1 MIGLKI
7 NSIIKAQSM
16 KYVVFGGL
24 TGWIGQKIVELLCET
39 SDVLAT
45 GVRMQD
51 RHKVQELLESEKPE
65 RVIIS
70 AGLTGRP
77 NVDWCEDHQREVI
90 EANVLGVITVVEE
103 CKIRDIHVTYLGT
116 GCIYEYPI
124 IRVIDYTYS
133 AVSSGKYKYKKV
145 IKNDETIR
153 KEYTNLKPN
162 RTIMDYNKKYK
173 ETDEPNFE
181 GSFYSKTKIMVETL
195 LKSYD
200 NVLTL
205 RIRMPISD
213 DLHPRNFVTK
223 ILKYEKIV
231 NIPNSM
237 SVLSDLLP
245 ILVDMSKKGLTGI
258 YNFCNPGSVS
268 HNEIMELY
276 KELVD
281 PNLKWTNFTLDE
293 QSKVLKAGRSNC
305 ELDCSKLLELY
316 NIPSAKESIRKIFEN
331 L

>member
-1 MIGLKI
+1 
-7 NSIIKAQSM
+7 M

-24 TGWIGQKIVELLCET
+24 TGWIGQKIVDLL
-39 SDVLAT
+39 DNVLAT

-51 RHKVQELLESEKPE
+51 RQAVQKLLDTVKPE
-65 RVIIS
+65 KVIIS
-70 AGLTGRP
+70 AGLTERP

-90 EANVLGVITVVEE
+90 ESNVLGVITVVEE
-103 CKIRDIHVTYLGT
+103 CKKRDIHVTYLGT
-116 GCIYEYPI
+116 GCIYEYPTKE
-124 IRVIDYTYS
+124 VVDYTYS
-133 AVSSGKYKYKKV
+133 GAIGSWEYREV
-145 IKNDETIR
+145 IKPEGNTR
-153 KEYTNLKPN
+153 KEYTQFLEN
-162 RTIMDYNKKYK
+162 RSIINYDKKYT
-173 ETDEPNFE
+173 ETDPPNFS
-181 GSFYSKTKIMVETL
+181 GSFYSKTKIMVEEL

-237 SVLSDLLP
+237 SILSDLLP
-245 ILVDMSKKGLTGI
+245 LLVDMSEKCITGI
-258 YNFCNPGSVS
+258 YNFCNPGAVS

-276 KELVD
+276 KEIVD
-281 PNLKWTNFTLDE
+281 PNLKWTNFSLEE

-305 ELDCSKLLELY
+305 ELDCSKLLQLY
-316 NIPSAKESIRKIFEN
+316 NIPTARESIRKIFKQMIDNNE
-331 L
+331 